1 MTIAQKEAR
10 LNDYFANQPAA
21 VMQAR
26 FLYLTDKNT
35 RREWCSTL
43 KLANAAKSG
52 KLGSLVKRVDRST
65 FDELTKNYI

>member
-10 LNDYFANQPAA
+10 LNEYFASQNAA

-26 FLYLTDKNT
+26 FLYLTDRHT
-35 RREWCSTL
+35 RREWCSTV

-52 KLGSLVKRVDRST
+52 KLGSLVKRVDRTT
-65 FDELTKNYI
+65 FDELTKSYI